1 MASVSRGA
9 SRASGTS
16 TMIHLS
22 PLMAHV
28 RSKQETGHDDMT
40 RNSSTESAVAPVS
53 KSKLARNIARV
64 ASRKVRIH
72 HTYATCLVGF
82 RRRTLSEQAMVSHAT
97 PCNKRD
103 NHVCGNSWSP
113 ATSTHVAAVRKASAT
128 RPDSTAVT
136 LYRMEPT
143 SKALRSSERD
153 KAPGKIL
160 GKHATHR
167 KNATRSS
174 ICVKLTMAWR
184 RQVVGAAAAPCASQG
199 EPAPADGARSPPQ
212 NHAHG
217 SAQIQFCTATPKPRV
232 RARRSCKE
240 CANVVESEREREREG
255 GGALTNP
262 MHRSHGSPACADAGA
277 VLGAGRREEKN
288 GPPSCGPRVSHCAL
302 RRVQGVVP
310 GS

>member
-1 MASVSRGA
+1 
-9 SRASGTS
+9 
-16 TMIHLS
+16 MIHLS

-103 NHVCGNSWSP
+103 NHVCGNRWSP
-113 ATSTHVAAVRKASAT
+113 ATSTQVAAVRKASAT

-217 SAQIQFCTATPKPRV
+217 STRCTKAMAPLP
-232 RARRSCKE
+232 
-240 CANVVESEREREREG
+240 
-255 GGALTNP
+255 
-262 MHRSHGSPACADAGA
+262 
-277 VLGAGRREEKN
+277 VLMLVPCWVQEEEKRREEWA
-288 GPPSCGPRVSHCAL
+288 SQLRTSSLALRTAEGPRRGPWLLIFEHTTVT
-302 RRVQGVVP
+302 
-310 GS
+310 